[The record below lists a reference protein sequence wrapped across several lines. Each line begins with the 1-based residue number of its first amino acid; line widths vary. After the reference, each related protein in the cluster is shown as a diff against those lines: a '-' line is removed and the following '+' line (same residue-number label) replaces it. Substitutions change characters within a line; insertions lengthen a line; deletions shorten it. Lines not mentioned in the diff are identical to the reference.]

1 MLRQPAT
8 EHTRRISVVYNPE
21 NLQTSNTAEFLTRK
35 KRVAAYARVSTLQDE
50 QQNSYEAQINYYT
63 GYIQARPE
71 WEFVGIYADEGIT
84 GTNTKHRKEFNRMI
98 EDALNG
104 QIDLILTKSV
114 SRFCRNT
121 VDALN
126 YTRQLKAK
134 GVEVFFEEQGISSL
148 NPNMEMILT
157 FMSSMAQDE
166 SRIISENVR
175 WGLMRS
181 MENGKVNIPY
191 KSFLGYEKGPDGLP
205 KIVEAEA
212 TIVRE
217 IYQLFLDGYSL
228 NAIAERMM
236 EEGHLTARKKTRW
249 TKDGIRRI
257 LTNEKYKGDARLQ
270 KTYTVD
276 FLTKEVRVNN
286 GERKQWYI
294 HDSHDAIV
302 TPETFELVQIEL
314 KRRTGRKG
322 KFYDSPFTGKIV
334 CGDCGAFYGHRVW
347 HSNNK
352 YRRNIWLC
360 NDKYDNGVKCLPP
373 RVTEEEIKAAFLI
386 AINRILD
393 MENCYTSSFEE
404 KYLAMIADTQPLES
418 EKDAVMEQVAE
429 LSKQIERLMHEN
441 ATHVQ
446 DQTSYLKKFNEL
458 TGKLDEKRAEVTM
471 LEARISEL
479 LTRKKNVLVFLEGLQ
494 KVDGLM
500 TKFEVSTWHA
510 LVETV
515 TVMADHTLEFH
526 MRDGSTMS
534 VSMEEAKRRK

>member
-1 MLRQPAT
+1 
-8 EHTRRISVVYNPE
+8 
-21 NLQTSNTAEFLTRK
+21 
-35 KRVAAYARVSTLQDE
+35 
-50 QQNSYEAQINYYT
+50 
-63 GYIQARPE
+63 
-71 WEFVGIYADEGIT
+71 
-84 GTNTKHRKEFNRMI
+84 MI

-157 FMSSMAQDE
+157 FMSSIAQDE

-322 KFYDSPFTGKIV
+322 KFYDSPFNGKIV

-360 NDKYDNGVKCLPP
+360 NDKYDNGVKCHPP

-393 MENCYTSSFEE
+393 MENCYISF
-404 KYLAMIADTQPLES
+404 L
-418 EKDAVMEQVAE
+418 
-429 LSKQIERLMHEN
+429 
-441 ATHVQ
+441 
-446 DQTSYLKKFNEL
+446 
-458 TGKLDEKRAEVTM
+458 
-471 LEARISEL
+471 
-479 LTRKKNVLVFLEGLQ
+479 
-494 KVDGLM
+494 
-500 TKFEVSTWHA
+500 
-510 LVETV
+510 
-515 TVMADHTLEFH
+515 
-526 MRDGSTMS
+526 
-534 VSMEEAKRRK
+534 

>member
-1 MLRQPAT
+1 MLRKPDT

-21 NLQTSNTAEFLTRK
+21 KSQAENVADVLTKK

-63 GYIQARPE
+63 NYIQSRPE
-71 WEFVGIYADEGIT
+71 WEFVGVYADEGIT
-84 GTNTKHRKEFNRMI
+84 GTNTKYRKEFNRMI
-98 EDALNG
+98 EDALSG
-104 QIDLILTKSV
+104 KIDLILTKST

-148 NPNMEMILT
+148 NSNMEMILT
-157 FMSSMAQDE
+157 FMCSVAQEE
-166 SRIISENVR
+166 SRVISENVR

-181 MENGKVNIPY
+181 MESGKVNIPY

-205 KIVEAEA
+205 KIVEEEA
-212 TIVRE
+212 KIVRE
-217 IYQLFLDGYSL
+217 IYQLFLDGFSL
-228 NAIAERMM
+228 NAVAERMM
-236 EEGHLTARKKTRW
+236 EEGHLTPRQKVRW
-249 TKDGIRRI
+249 TKDTVRRI

-276 FLTKEVRVNN
+276 FLTKEVRVNQ

-334 CGDCGAFYGHRVW
+334 CGDCGAYYGHRVW
-347 HSNNK
+347 HSNSR

-360 NDKYDNGVKCLPP
+360 NDKYDNGTKCRPP
-373 RVTEEEIKAAFLI
+373 RVTEDEIEAAFLI
-386 AINRILD
+386 VVNRILSMGKGHID
-393 MENCYTSSFEE
+393 SFEA
-404 KYLAMIADTQPLES
+404 KYLTMIADTQPLEA
-418 EKDAVMEQVAE
+418 EKDAAMEQVDN
-429 LSKQIERLMHEN
+429 LSKQIEELIHEN
-441 ATHVQ
+441 STRVQ
-446 DQTSYLKKFNEL
+446 DQTAYLKKFNEL
-458 TGKLDEKRAEVTM
+458 TGTLDEKRTEVAE

-479 LTRKKNVLVFLEGLQ
+479 LTRRKNVLVFLEGLG
-494 KVDGLM
+494 KAGNLL
-500 TKFEVSTWHA
+500 TKFEISTWHA

-515 TVMADHTLEFH
+515 TVMSDRTLEFH